1 MSNGWLHALY
11 FAEPIQANEMTDG
24 DRAAPSSAFG
34 IACGCPC
41 SRACC
46 MPGTTTG
53 RQRGALRHRPQHA
66 TFRRQEVLRH
76 AGRWPLCSCPL
87 ASPGSPWLRTIV
99 ATRVRRVE
107 TKCSVTKNNPTCAGL
122 KGCFWAAAARSPW
135 HAQPALFMKRR
146 QRGAGVQMKL
156 LRLQPVLCSQ
166 MLSLFFFSLVDL
178 IVRSPTRCLHMN
190 SSL

>member
-1 MSNGWLHALY
+1 MLY
-11 FAEPIQANEMTDG
+11 TLQSQFKQTRWTDG

-34 IACGCPC
+34 IAYGCPC

-66 TFRRQEVLRH
+66 TFRRQEWRGLRH

-166 MLSLFFFSLVDL
+166 MLFLFFSLVDL